1 VNVVVGNLTSTSY
14 ADIVVGTQSS
24 GEQIAV
30 YSGAALSP
38 TSPPTHVF
46 TQNAWSTTD
55 NSGVKVSLVSDAVGN
70 GFDDLIVTNGT
81 GSKTAR
87 YLNSE
92 MTANGWPT
100 SDAEFFT
107 AIPGVPTGVY
117 VG

>member
-1 VNVVVGNLTSTSY
+1 
-14 ADIVVGTQSS
+14 
-24 GEQIAV
+24 
-30 YSGAALSP
+30 
-38 TSPPTHVF
+38 VF